1 MRPVK
6 PPAALNEHYD
16 RAANADRRIRYRVA
30 GVNISVLVK
39 MLETP
44 LDCDGYDQRHAADER
59 NSDERAG
66 GQVPNLALAIFVH
79 GSPLRLAPNR
89 QNPNCR
95 RRIEFRRNAQRRH
108 GRICWPRRRWL
119 ITNRSGSIMR
129 QAPEASAEHPCRK
142 PK

>member
-66 GQVPNLALAIFVH
+66 GQVPNI
-79 GSPLRLAPNR
+79 G
-89 QNPNCR
+89 
-95 RRIEFRRNAQRRH
+95 FRVVGHRGYFQQGTGINADFRKR
-108 GRICWPRRRWL
+108 GRDLDQPGD
-119 ITNRSGSIMR
+119 T
-129 QAPEASAEHPCRK
+129 E
-142 PK
+142 